1 MILHPPEPPRGAW
14 RARLPS
20 PEERA
25 AELER
30 DERLVRRDLALAGLR
45 TLGAVGGSLGVGLAL
60 MAIGLHTT
68 DPAFGQIAF
77 LAGLIVGYAGVVVS
91 FARYYLRGQDQGWW
105 R

>member
-1 MILHPPEPPRGAW
+1 VLPPEPPRGAW

-30 DERLVRRDLALAGLR
+30 DERLVRRDIRAASFR
-45 TLGAVGGSLGVGLAL
+45 TLGAVGVSVGLGLIL
-60 MAIGLHTT
+60 MAVGLHTT
-68 DPAFGQIAF
+68 DSDLGQIAF
-77 LAGLIVGYAGVVVS
+77 LGGLIVGYAGIIFS
-91 FARYYLRGQDQGWW
+91 FAQYYRRGQDQGWW